1 MAKRKETQVIIEGG
15 KGSWVPLFTH
25 FHIRKI
31 KKIAAPIK
39 YFLRNKGAKGGR
51 EIVMGQKDQ
60 GARWIHQSCPFSPH
74 QLEVPTPL
82 WKLFTEYKK
91 LLSQQ
96 CADGSQVP
104 NNAST

>member
-39 YFLRNKGAKGGR
+39 YFLRYKGSPGG
-51 EIVMGQKDQ
+51 
-60 GARWIHQSCPFSPH
+60 
-74 QLEVPTPL
+74 
-82 WKLFTEYKK
+82 
-91 LLSQQ
+91 
-96 CADGSQVP
+96 
-104 NNAST
+104 